1 VLKIAA
7 MGRSRLAW
15 SVLSAIGMLSA
26 FADVAAAEPRAVL
39 ELFTSQ
45 GCSSCPSADRLVGE
59 LAGDRTLVTMS
70 LPIDYWDYLGW
81 RDTLARPRH
90 TARQRGYA
98 SVRGDRKVYT
108 PQVVVN
114 GVAHVVGSDRNA
126 IEEAIARAHGQGTAL
141 SIPIRLTVED
151 SQLTVDIQPRKETE
165 AAAEVWLLTMAKA
178 IPVAIKRGEN
188 RGRTVTYNNVVRRWV
203 KLGVWNGGQQNWK
216 IPNTEFY
223 SEEVDQVAVFVQAGG
238 VENPGPML
246 GAAIAPL
253 R

>member
-1 VLKIAA
+1 
-7 MGRSRLAW
+7 MGRSCLA
-15 SVLSAIGMLSA
+15 VLMLFAIGMLSA
-26 FADVAAAEPRAVL
+26 LPGAAAAEPRAVL

-45 GCSSCPSADRLVGE
+45 GCSSCPSADKLAGE
-59 LAGDRTLVTMS
+59 LADDRSVVMMS

-98 SVRGDRKVYT
+98 TVRGDRKVYT

-114 GVAHVVGSDRNA
+114 GMAHVVGSDRRA
-126 IEEAIARAHGQGTAL
+126 IEDTIARTRGQGASML
-141 SIPIRLTVED
+141 VPISLKVEE
-151 SQLTVDIQPRKETE
+151 SQLTVAIQPREATE
-165 AAAEVWLLTMAKA
+165 AGAEVWLLTLARA

-188 RGRTVTYNNVVRRWV
+188 RGRTVTYNNVVRQWI
-203 KLGVWNGGQQNWK
+203 KLGMWTGGQQSWN

-223 SEEVDQVAVFVQAGG
+223 SEEVDQVAVVVQAGG
-238 VENPGPML
+238 VENPGRML
-246 GAAIAPL
+246 GAAVSPL